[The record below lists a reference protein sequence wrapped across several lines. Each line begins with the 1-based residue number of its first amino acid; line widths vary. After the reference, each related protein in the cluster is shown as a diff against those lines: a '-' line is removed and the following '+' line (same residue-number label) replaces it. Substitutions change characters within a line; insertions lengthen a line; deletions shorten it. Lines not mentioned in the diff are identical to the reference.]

1 VTRADL
7 EKLLGAYAAGTL
19 TPEERRVLFEAALTD
34 QALFDMLAD
43 EEVLRD
49 TLADPVCRERVRLA
63 LVGQPPTVFESLDLW
78 MRRHPVWALAT
89 ALTTAVLIFV
99 VVAQTGAFRPPPPAS
114 RQVAMNRKP
123 ALPSLAVPAQP
134 QKPAPPQRA
143 IRPPKPTAAPSVV
156 NSAPR
161 AAAPLPQL
169 AERERGFAAPPAV
182 RPKPAAP
189 AGALASGIQPQE
201 RSREQLIAQAPPPP
215 PPPPSAAAGGSVGA
229 ATSAAASAPSRFAAS
244 AEMAKA
250 RNAVADRAARAVQAK
265 EAFEG
270 KVKGETALGLR
281 YTLVRRLPGDKTAD
295 VPPDT
300 AFASGEPVTLRVEVD
315 RSGYLY
321 VLAGDQALFTGPVT
335 PEQPAWIEA
344 EPGTLHLV
352 LLPEPDNGPISTLVR
367 RTRRRLA
374 GTLVRVE
381 RPEDRRTGDDSV
393 YVVSPTH
400 AREAGILTDILI
412 RSR

>member
-1 VTRADL
+1 
-7 EKLLGAYAAGTL
+7 
-19 TPEERRVLFEAALTD
+19 
-34 QALFDMLAD
+34 
-43 EEVLRD
+43 
-49 TLADPVCRERVRLA
+49 
-63 LVGQPPTVFESLDLW
+63 
-78 MRRHPVWALAT
+78 
-89 ALTTAVLIFV
+89 
-99 VVAQTGAFRPPPPAS
+99 
-114 RQVAMNRKP
+114 
-123 ALPSLAVPAQP
+123 
-134 QKPAPPQRA
+134 
-143 IRPPKPTAAPSVV
+143 
-156 NSAPR
+156 
-161 AAAPLPQL
+161 
-169 AERERGFAAPPAV
+169 
-182 RPKPAAP
+182 
-189 AGALASGIQPQE
+189 
-201 RSREQLIAQAPPPP
+201 
-215 PPPPSAAAGGSVGA
+215 
-229 ATSAAASAPSRFAAS
+229 
-244 AEMAKA
+244 MAKA